1 MIFSYCTNIHP
12 AESWEETLL
21 ALRMRVPTVRLRLR
35 RAATD
40 PFPLGLRL
48 SARAADELAGDRS
61 KLRAFRR
68 WMEDENILPYT
79 INGFPFGR
87 FHGTRVKE
95 NVFLPDWSTPER
107 LAYTLRLFHL
117 LCDLLP
123 DGDEGSVST
132 SPVTLRALAAA
143 EPERVAAAV
152 AALRKLATE
161 LERLSVENHL
171 DLHAGL
177 EPEPSAL
184 LEDTPSTLSF
194 FDRLLDG
201 LGDDERAVV
210 LRRIGVCYDACHF
223 AIAYEHPG
231 DALAA
236 MHGAGIR
243 LSKVHLSNALALDG
257 REPAA
262 LAALAAFDEPVYL
275 HQVVARHADG
285 TKESFADLPEA
296 MASASGTAAD
306 EWRVHFHIPVYAQ
319 PQAPLRST
327 ISDLD
332 ALAGWLQAHPGAC
345 RHFEVETY
353 TFDALPAAMRRP
365 TVDEMLAAEI
375 RWCET
380 RFFPLVGPGGL

>member
-1 MIFSYCTNIHP
+1 
-12 AESWEETLL
+12 
-21 ALRMRVPTVRLRLR
+21 
-35 RAATD
+35 
-40 PFPLGLRL
+40 
-48 SARAADELAGDRS
+48 
-61 KLRAFRR
+61 
-68 WMEDENILPYT
+68 
-79 INGFPFGR
+79 
-87 FHGTRVKE
+87 
-95 NVFLPDWSTPER
+95 
-107 LAYTLRLFHL
+107 
-117 LCDLLP
+117 
-123 DGDEGSVST
+123 
-132 SPVTLRALAAA
+132 
-143 EPERVAAAV
+143 
-152 AALRKLATE
+152 
-161 LERLSVENHL
+161 
-171 DLHAGL
+171 
-177 EPEPSAL
+177 
-184 LEDTPSTLSF
+184 
-194 FDRLLDG
+194 
-201 LGDDERAVV
+201 
-210 LRRIGVCYDACHF
+210 
-223 AIAYEHPG
+223 
-231 DALAA
+231 

-243 LSKVHLSNALALDG
+243 LSKVHLSNALALDP

-296 MASASGTAAD
+296 MASASGTTAD

>member
-21 ALRMRVPTVRLRLR
+21 ALRMRVPTVRKRLR
-35 RAATD
+35 RGATD

-48 SARAADELAGDRS
+48 SAHAVEDLAGDRS
-61 KLRAFRR
+61 KLRGFRR

-79 INGFPFGR
+79 INGFPYGR

-95 NVFLPDWSTPER
+95 NVFFPDWSAPER

-123 DGDEGSVST
+123 DGEEGSVST

-184 LEDTPSTLSF
+184 LEDTPSTLAF

-231 DALAA
+231 DALASL
-236 MHGAGIR
+236 HGAGIR
-243 LSKVHLSNALALDG
+243 LSKVHLSNALALDP
-257 REPAA
+257 RQPAA

-275 HQVVARHADG
+275 HQVVARHGDG
-285 TKESFADLPEA
+285 TKESFPDLPEA
-296 MASASGTAAD
+296 MAAASGTTAD

-327 ISDLD
+327 IADLD
-332 ALAGWLQAHPGAC
+332 ALARWLRAHPGAC

-353 TFDALPAAMRRP
+353 TFEALPVAMRRP

-380 RFFPLVGPGGL
+380 RFFPLVGPDGL